1 MSAADTLLYNSP
13 GENLAT
19 TDPTRVFPDMNQILA
34 NQTNAETGVCPAGD
48 VICFSEFLPTAAYV
62 GFAGTNASPLS
73 LHFRVTVR
81 DGKGGVNS
89 NGLNPTTLLLATT
102 AGPFLVT
109 SPNTAVTYAGG
120 STQTVTWDVA
130 NTNVAPVN
138 TANVKISL
146 STDGGITYPTVLAA
160 STANDGSESVTISN
174 VSTTTAR
181 IKIEAVGNVYF
192 DVSNANFTIQGVPSL
207 SADGSILVN
216 ESCAPSNSQ
225 VDPGERVTV
234 NLKLLNSGPVS
245 TANLVGTLQS
255 GGGALYPTG
264 PQSYGAVA
272 SGATVGRDFTFT
284 ADPSLTAGQTITASL
299 QLQDGANNLGTI
311 FFTLYGWFSTV
322 RRCAASNNFTLSPHK
337 RHQCADDYHHPQHWH
352 ASSC

>member
-1 MSAADTLLYNSP
+1 M
-13 GENLAT
+13 
-19 TDPTRVFPDMNQILA
+19 
-34 NQTNAETGVCPAGD
+34 
-48 VICFSEFLPTAAYV
+48 
-62 GFAGTNASPLS
+62 
-73 LHFRVTVR
+73 
-81 DGKGGVNS
+81 NS

-109 SPNTAVTYAGG
+109 SPNTAVNYAGG

-130 NTNVAPVN
+130 NTHVAPVN

-146 STDGGITYPTVLAA
+146 STDGGITYPIELSA
-160 STANDGSESVTISN
+160 STSNDGSESVTIPN

-192 DVSNANFTIQGVPSL
+192 DVSNANFTIQGAPAL
-207 SADGSILVN
+207 NAAGSILVN

-311 FFTLYGWFSTV
+311 FFTFTAGSAPCGV
-322 RRCAASNNFTLSPHK
+322 CAARNNFTIGPHK
-337 RHQCADDYHHPQHWH
+337 RFNVQTTITVRNTGTLPAANALLTTAKLGATNGTPLSQSLGSIAPGGSVSAVVNFTNSTPGA
-352 ASSC
+352 ASSLTVGGTYTGGSFSGGGRVTIP